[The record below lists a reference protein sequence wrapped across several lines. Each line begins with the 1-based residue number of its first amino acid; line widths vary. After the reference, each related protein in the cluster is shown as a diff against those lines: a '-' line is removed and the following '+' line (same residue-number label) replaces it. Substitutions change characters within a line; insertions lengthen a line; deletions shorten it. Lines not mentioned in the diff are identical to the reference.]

1 MCLTAF
7 VLNPDPGDGGY
18 RLILAFNRDEFYER
32 PTKPAEFWDRNS
44 DIISGQDMFVGK
56 EGGTWLGMSRSGR
69 LAMLLNILQ
78 PDGINPD
85 AKGRGSLVSD
95 FLEGSMDG
103 QTYLQGIAKEC
114 DSYNG
119 FNLITVEL
127 GNNGSIDANYYTNY
141 ALEATD
147 PIKLTSGIHTFSNHT
162 INTAWPKT
170 DHVQTELEKIVQN
183 AHSLTKEELTGE
195 LLAMMACDV
204 PLVSSADIST
214 EDMDISK
221 FKEMLKELVFIKSNT
236 YGTRTTTVILI
247 DAVGNVSFTE
257 RTLREPIDPAHPDWE
272 QRNHTFSLL

>member
-7 VLNPDPGDGGY
+7 VLNPDPWNGGY
-18 RLILAFNRDEFYER
+18 RLMLAFNRDEFYKR
-32 PTKPAEFWDRNS
+32 PTKPAEFWDTNS

-78 PDGINPD
+78 PEGINRD
-85 AKGRGSLVSD
+85 AKGRGFLVSD

-127 GNNGSIDANYYTNY
+127 GNKGSIDANYYTNY
-141 ALEATD
+141 APEWKD
-147 PIKLTSGIHTFSNHT
+147 PIKLNRGIHTFSNHT
-162 INTAWPKT
+162 INTSWPRT
-170 DHVQTELEKIVQN
+170 DHVRTELEKIVQK
-183 AHSLTKEELTGE
+183 AHSLSKEELTGE
-195 LLAMMACDV
+195 LMAMMARDV
-204 PLVSSADIST
+204 PLVPCADIST
-214 EDMDISK
+214 EDMDFTK
-221 FKEMLKELVFIKSNT
+221 FKEILKELVFIKSNT
-236 YGTRTTTVILI
+236 CGTRTTTVILI
-247 DAVGNVSFTE
+247 DAAGNASFTE
-257 RTLREPIDPAHPDWE
+257 RTLKEPIDPTLPEWE